1 MKTRLVLLLFAALTI
16 SANSMAQAQR
26 TSSAA
31 FREAASQAAK
41 RKADAAVQMQVAK
54 EAADQEA
61 VQIDT
66 NVRKAMRE
74 LIKKRRAQGA
84 ASEDIHSE
92 APGAK
97 SVATGTGSRPSST
110 SSGSGTGSRPSSTS
124 SGSGSGSRPSS
135 TASGN
140 GTGTGSRPSSTS
152 SSSNS
157 GSRPSSTS
165 SSSNAQS
172 TSTTSDTG
180 SGSTAT
186 GKRPSGTKGRRGSRS
201 GASKSTDTH
210 TGTGYG
216 TAVRAPGSG
225 TPVKV
230 KSINEL
236 LDENAKYDSKVSLT
250 RASSS
255 EENLPPYVQ
264 SGDKVFILV
273 KEEHNITDQSSDIFA
288 ANYENIYPGAI
299 VYADAALSN
308 GDPTLVS
315 LPEGK
320 VSLRVDFDT
329 RNSSSTVKNVTN
341 SADAVQDAIFK
352 LIGNAKSTPAVSVEH
367 SSSYS
372 SSAEEMA
379 VGLNVTAKFLN
390 NSAKVKTNIS
400 KSEMHIYA
408 VQNFTQKYYTI
419 SITQESDKSKYFG
432 PNVTA
437 KDLEGKMWKSRGDGY
452 DDYYPLAI
460 ITSVTYGRRAYKI
473 YDYSSSSFKF
483 SGDESVSLYGQ
494 KMSSTQDIAESCE
507 TKNVWMY
514 MDGADPESAG
524 QILTGSSIDAALQ
537 NKLGFNPNTSQGVPL
552 YYTVRFLASG
562 NTANVQMT
570 GKYTTLSY
578 QELPTNV
585 SVTFRNKASGLAGAA
600 LKMRMDYKVFRFDAD
615 GNKVGVPRDKGTL
628 SGYNRYVERV
638 IGFGRQKTFN
648 LDLKDGEFLDGPI
661 YLQIRCKYSASENY
675 HEDISGEIS
684 PDRNG
689 TIDISVDGNIRWG
702 PAGEDAYVVSDSY
715 TKVNNTR
722 KD

>member
-1 MKTRLVLLLFAALTI
+1 MSSGQADWEALPKT
-16 SANSMAQAQR
+16 
-26 TSSAA
+26 
-31 FREAASQAAK
+31 
-41 RKADAAVQMQVAK
+41 
-54 EAADQEA
+54 
-61 VQIDT
+61 
-66 NVRKAMRE
+66 
-74 LIKKRRAQGA
+74 G
-84 ASEDIHSE
+84 SE
-92 APGAK
+92 A
-97 SVATGTGSRPSST
+97 
-110 SSGSGTGSRPSSTS
+110 
-124 SGSGSGSRPSS
+124 
-135 TASGN
+135 
-140 GTGTGSRPSSTS
+140 
-152 SSSNS
+152 
-157 GSRPSSTS
+157 
-165 SSSNAQS
+165 Q
-172 TSTTSDTG
+172 

-201 GASKSTDTH
+201 GASSNTDSH

-273 KEEHNITDQSSDIFA
+273 KEEHNIMDQTSDIFA

-390 NSAKVKTNIS
+390 NSARVKTNIS
-400 KSEMHIYA
+400 KSEMHIYE

-473 YDYSSSSFKF
+473 YDYSSSTFKF

-524 QILTGSSIDAALQ
+524 QILTGSSIDAALK

-615 GNKVGVPRDKGTL
+615 GNKVGVPRDKGAL
-628 SGYNRYVERV
+628 SGYNRYVERG
-638 IGFGRQKTFN
+638 IGFGRQKTFS

-675 HEDISGEIS
+675 HEDVSGEIS

-689 TIDISVDGNIRWG
+689 TIDLSVDGNIRWG
-702 PAGEDAYVVSDSY
+702 PAGEDAYIVSDSY
-715 TKVNNTR
+715 TKVNNTK